1 MAQNDPSSKFKLKYI
16 RVPEFDDDPTKMEE
30 PEDTQTPQKKIPMAL
45 QLIQQQQQDKN
56 KKNRTLNKKQR
67 ELLKIE
73 QRKAR
78 IQMELSAVE
87 IGFSLME
94 FIAQQ

>member
-1 MAQNDPSSKFKLKYI
+1 MAHNDPSSKFKLTYI
-16 RVPEFDDDPTKMEE
+16 RVPEFDDDPMEE
-30 PEDTQTPQKKIPMAL
+30 PEDTLTPQKKIPMAL

-56 KKNRTLNKKQR
+56 KKSKTLNKKQR

-87 IGFSLME
+87 MGYSLMD